1 MKKLLLILCLFAA
14 AGASA
19 QKDTTKKTPPTQSGK
34 EQPTAIALTDTTR
47 FLSLADLQRFAEP
60 LKDRVSARTFEAYM
74 AVMNAVVQEAIAE
87 WNRKNKKGGEK

>member
-19 QKDTTKKTPPTQSGK
+19 QKDTTKKPSIPQSK

-47 FLSLADLQRFAEP
+47 FLSLADLQRLAEP

>member
-19 QKDTTKKTPPTQSGK
+19 QKDTTKKPSIPQSK
-34 EQPTAIALTDTTR
+34 EQPTAIALTDSTA
-47 FLSLADLQRFAEP
+47 FLDIRTLVRLSDG
-60 LKDRVSARTFEAYM
+60 LKDRFSARQYEIYM
-74 AVMNAVVQEAIAE
+74 AGLDAVIKEAVAE